1 MFAAGVCVCVYVF
14 VCVYIIRGECVLVC
28 LCILDYNQPEISPF
42 SNQRKNEQTNQHTHN
57 PQQQQQQQHIN
68 NQQHTY
74 QQPTTQQSQGMT
86 IPFLEVDLNACF
98 EYGQAYVALS
108 RATSLEHLAITQG
121 KGGCCIKL
129 RIMQSPSPNG
139 FCAAIFLIHY
149 CGGGGGR
156 VQAFGHSEPQ
166 EGGGFLQRPRRS
178 AGNQKESAK
187 SAKSATTRPTATAT
201 ATTSAITAATTT
213 TSTAAKRMDVPRVW
227 TRRHGG

>member
-1 MFAAGVCVCVYVF
+1 MCTCVFMYLRLQSTGNF
-14 VCVYIIRGECVLVC
+14 SFL
-28 LCILDYNQPEISPF
+28 QPTKERT
-42 SNQRKNEQTNQHTHN
+42 NKQTNTHTPPN
-57 PQQQQQQQHIN
+57 NNNNTHIN

-121 KGGCCIKL
+121 KGGCCMKL
-129 RIMQSPSPNG
+129 RIMQSPSPYG
-139 FCAAIFLIHY
+139 CCAAIFLIYY

-213 TSTAAKRMDVPRVW
+213 TTTSTAAKRMDVPRVR